1 MIIEAST
8 IHIDKTLKEIMN
20 GEVSP
25 SLDKKLKILGPILGS
40 MFEEQ
45 RIATANLASVSQP
58 HIYGRNIMVTK
69 LLESDLIVEVY
80 EINGWNFP
88 VIVHDGIIINLT
100 KAHRFRYA
108 QKTLYKEQGVPHHTA
123 CLARKFNKNVPL
135 KQGLL
140 FSEDNEAF
148 EEKVQ
153 EKVNFIMKQMS
164 IDEKT
169 TVAFASVVIQTAGDE
184 IVGAY
189 LMALDANME
198 FCGKGI
204 NLAPYFNVEMP
215 VVVETAVQPAPDVNI
230 SPNDGVQLSKKA
242 LGRLAGKRRN
252 QLNLDNGDKEFKDTI
267 EKE

>member
-1 MIIEAST
+1 
-8 IHIDKTLKEIMN
+8 
-20 GEVSP
+20 
-25 SLDKKLKILGPILGS
+25 
-40 MFEEQ
+40 
-45 RIATANLASVSQP
+45 
-58 HIYGRNIMVTK
+58 MVTK

-135 KQGLL
+135 KQGSL

-153 EKVNFIMKQMS
+153 EKVNFILKQTS

-189 LMALDANME
+189 LMALDANMD